1 MQLLMGSQVDINLNS
16 NREYI
21 MDTEKA
27 YAILANVLFAHTQD
41 NEKFDKLEMIIEVDE
56 GFLKNEVTRH
66 LDDKEFYPR
75 LDMISP
81 QAENDLTVASQ
92 FLRGNLLETTGDKIW
107 GFTFTL
113 YPDGQFNIDY
123 TYDMP
128 EWMQDD

>member
-1 MQLLMGSQVDINLNS
+1 MN
-16 NREYI
+16 
-21 MDTEKA
+21 TEKA
-27 YAILANVLFAHTQD
+27 YNILANVLLAHTQE
-41 NEKFDKLEMIIEVDE
+41 NEKFDKLEMVIEVDE

-66 LDDKEFYPR
+66 LGDKEFYPR
-75 LDMISP
+75 LDMISR
-81 QAENDLTVASQ
+81 QANDDLTVASQ
-92 FLRGNLLETTGDKIW
+92 FLRSNLLETTGDKIW

>member
-1 MQLLMGSQVDINLNS
+1 
-16 NREYI
+16 